1 MILMFVV
8 FELVVPPERI
18 SVGLDP
24 KTLDSSDR

>member
-8 FELVVPPERI
+8 FELVVPLERI
-18 SVGLDP
+18 SVRLDP